1 MEIVKIVVIGIV
13 CAVVTVIVRQYRPD
27 IAPFVQMSGI
37 IAITVAVMVLFKD
50 ILGKTEELFTGVEII
65 NEGYLE
71 LLVKVLGIAI
81 VTKIASDIC
90 SDSGNSAL
98 ATGVELGGKV
108 LILSL
113 CLSLLKTVAALAG
126 GLLG

>member
-1 MEIVKIVVIGIV
+1 MEIVRIVVIGIV

-27 IAPFVQMSGI
+27 IAPFVQMAGI
-37 IAITVAVMVLFKD
+37 IAMTAAVMVFFKD
-50 ILGKTEELFTGVEII
+50 ILLKTQELFSGVEVI

-71 LLVKVLGIAI
+71 LLIKVLGVA
-81 VTKIASDIC
+81 VATKIGADIC

-108 LILSL
+108 LILSM